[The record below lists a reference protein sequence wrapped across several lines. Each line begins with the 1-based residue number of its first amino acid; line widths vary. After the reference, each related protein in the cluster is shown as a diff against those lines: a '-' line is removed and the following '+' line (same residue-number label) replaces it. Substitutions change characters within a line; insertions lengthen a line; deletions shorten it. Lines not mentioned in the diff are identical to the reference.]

1 MPQQVPAPPAAH
13 ALAQQLLAYE
23 ATNGTP
29 AEPVGQAAV
38 RVCAELRVVVS
49 RFAGGAGFHSL
60 LGRAL
65 ALAQRDDPWL
75 AAVTVTAEGALT
87 GFAEA
92 AQGQDPAAVTA
103 GGQALLGHFLGLL
116 HTFIGDALTLRLLTD
131 GWPDASFDVA
141 PPGRQET
148 IQ

>member
-1 MPQQVPAPPAAH
+1 MPETMSAAH

-23 ATNGTP
+23 VAQGLP

-38 RVCAELRVVVS
+38 RACDTLRGAVV

-65 ALAQRDDPWL
+65 TLAQRDVPWL
-75 AAVTVTAEGALT
+75 GAVTVTAEGALA

-103 GGQALLGHFLGLL
+103 GGQALLGHVLGLL
-116 HTFIGDALTLRLLTD
+116 HTFIGDALTLRLLAD
-131 GWPDASFDVA
+131 GWPASFLDTS
-141 PPGRQET
+141 PPGTQET
-148 IQ
+148 PR